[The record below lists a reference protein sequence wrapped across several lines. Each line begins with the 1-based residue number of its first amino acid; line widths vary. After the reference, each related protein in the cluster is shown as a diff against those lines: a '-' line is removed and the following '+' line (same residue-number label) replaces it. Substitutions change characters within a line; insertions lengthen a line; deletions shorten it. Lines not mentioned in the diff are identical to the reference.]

1 MDNPD
6 KVAGT
11 QDTRQRQAKQNN
23 RTQYVLGTAIVKTM
37 KNKPKQ
43 NTKGVGHHYTQSNT
57 NNINKTTRNF
67 EIWTI
72 LYVNFLVGIRVVH
85 FDQLRLFTF

>member
-11 QDTRQRQAKQNN
+11 QDTRQRQTKQNN
-23 RTQYVLGTAIVKTM
+23 KKKYVLDTAIVKTM

-43 NTKGVGHHYTQSNT
+43 TQKVLDTTIRWTPLFVGHHYSQSST

-67 EIWTI
+67 EI
-72 LYVNFLVGIRVVH
+72 
-85 FDQLRLFTF
+85 